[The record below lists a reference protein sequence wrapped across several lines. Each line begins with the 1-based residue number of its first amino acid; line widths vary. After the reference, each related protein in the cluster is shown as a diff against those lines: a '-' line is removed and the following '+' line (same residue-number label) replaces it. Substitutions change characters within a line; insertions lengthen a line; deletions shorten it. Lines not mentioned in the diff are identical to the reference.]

1 MGHGASGFCLYVFD
15 CLVFYGIWDCC
26 GIQTRRYAGISADYE
41 FCKYADVFP
50 LWSIIS
56 SRVIAESDDLD
67 YKIQSF
73 DLWDRCFERDFDSG
87 ASF

>member
-15 CLVFYGIWDCC
+15 RLAFYGIWDCRC
-26 GIQTRRYAGISADYE
+26 LQTRRYAGISADYE
-41 FCKYADVFP
+41 FRQYADVFP

-56 SRVIAESDDLD
+56 SRVIAESHDLD
-67 YKIQSF
+67 HKIQSL

-87 ASF
+87 TSF